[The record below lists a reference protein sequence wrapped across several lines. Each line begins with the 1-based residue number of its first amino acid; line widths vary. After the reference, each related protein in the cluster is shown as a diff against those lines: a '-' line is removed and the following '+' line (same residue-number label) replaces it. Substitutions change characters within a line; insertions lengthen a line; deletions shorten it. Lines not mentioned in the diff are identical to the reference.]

1 MRRWRSRGGGPETPR
16 FPGRH
21 ALACLMLAA
30 LLAFYAADGA
40 RASDIPPS
48 ALRHRAELIR
58 VSRAVWGLDAP
69 VAVFAAQVHTE
80 SWWRN
85 DTVSS
90 AGAEGLAQ
98 FLPSTAAWLPQA
110 VPELEKETGPAAPF
124 NPGWAL
130 RALVSYDKWLW
141 ERLKGD
147 GGCQRMAFTLSAY
160 NGGLGWVRRDQTLA
174 VRRGYGADRW
184 FGQVE
189 EVNAGRRPAAFREN
203 RRYVRLILLERQKW
217 YRKAG
222 WGPGLPCGGAR

>member
-1 MRRWRSRGGGPETPR
+1 MRIRSLVLAVVLVAQGVGGAWAEIPR
-16 FPGRH
+16 
-21 ALACLMLAA
+21 AA
-30 LLAFYAADGA
+30 E
-40 RASDIPPS
+40 
-48 ALRHRAELIR
+48 RHRAELVR
-58 VSRAVWGLDAP
+58 VSRAVWGLEAP

-90 AGAEGLAQ
+90 AGAQGLAQ

-110 VPELEKETGPAAPF
+110 VPDLEREGSPAPF

-141 ERLKGD
+141 DRLSAVD
-147 GGCQRMAFTLSAY
+147 ACQRMAFVLSSY
-160 NGGLGWVRRDQTLA
+160 NGGIGWLGKDRSLA
-174 VRRGYGADRW
+174 ERLGYAPDRW

-189 EVNAGRRPAAFREN
+189 EANAGRRASAFREN
-203 RRYVRLILLERQKW
+203 RRYVRLILLERQGW

-222 WGPGLPCGGAR
+222 WGPGLGCGGGE